1 MNAATYEWKFHLPNV
16 VIMWNFFGCRFP
28 ACILVD
34 ILSYSLTNEA
44 ILFCI
49 VVVMLAML
57 TGMVSM
63 DEAMSFLLKHTLVGE
78 SEVLS
83 KDYSSNWM
91 LGYVPPTYNIYFFL
105 CTFFSFLGVVF
116 HFSLYKMVFLQA
128 FVNIQA
134 MQGCHSSVMET
145 SSNLTKKYEA
155 DCFYLHSCFSGM
167 PSWAHDLII
176 RQCFHSNYL
185 SVFIYVKWQA
195 KQHRVIWE
203 RLLRSSAAG
212 TQMSSSS

>member
-1 MNAATYEWKFHLPNV
+1 
-16 VIMWNFFGCRFP
+16 MWNFFGCRFP

-91 LGYVPPTYNIYFFL
+91 LGYVPPTYNIYFCSLHFL
-105 CTFFSFLGVVF
+105 FLFGCCF
-116 HFSLYKMVFLQA
+116 PFL
-128 FVNIQA
+128 
-134 MQGCHSSVMET
+134 T
-145 SSNLTKKYEA
+145 L
-155 DCFYLHSCFSGM
+155 
-167 PSWAHDLII
+167 
-176 RQCFHSNYL
+176 
-185 SVFIYVKWQA
+185 
-195 KQHRVIWE
+195 
-203 RLLRSSAAG
+203 
-212 TQMSSSS
+212 